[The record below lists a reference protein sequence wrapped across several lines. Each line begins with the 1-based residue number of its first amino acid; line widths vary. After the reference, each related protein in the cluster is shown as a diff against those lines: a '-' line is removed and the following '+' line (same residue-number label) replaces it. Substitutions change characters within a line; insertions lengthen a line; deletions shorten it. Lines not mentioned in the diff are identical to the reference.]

1 MHMGPNFPRLS
12 VPTAML
18 SVFVVGTGLLHLAG
32 IGFGYLTKTPAGT
45 VAVRAAG
52 GVVAL
57 VGAAFLVGIA

>member
-1 MHMGPNFPRLS
+1 M
-12 VPTAML
+12 AML